1 MSSPNYESYT
11 TQHTDITFDS
21 FIRDNPVE
29 VHAIITVDKTGD
41 VEEIEIV
48 KVFIKEN
55 KDNFDSN
62 KVELNVDGL
71 GSWNMDLD
79 EGMGVYR
86 DVLKT
91 LEDEAY
97 DVFQDKK

>member
-29 VHAIITVDKTGD
+29 VNAIITIDKTGD

-71 GSWNMDLD
+71 GSWIMDLD